1 MRLASVRPAGFHWRE
16 GLRRMTEPRQIYV
29 GSLSRRHRS
38 WGRARRRRLPP
49 AWALVTLAA
58 LAAIGAL
65 MGPVVLPA
73 LAS

>member
-1 MRLASVRPAGFHWRE
+1 
-16 GLRRMTEPRQIYV
+16 MTEPRQIYV

>member
-1 MRLASVRPAGFHWRE
+1 
-16 GLRRMTEPRQIYV
+16 MTEPRQIYV

-49 AWALVTLAA
+49 TWALVTLAA
-58 LAAIGAL
+58 FGVIAGL